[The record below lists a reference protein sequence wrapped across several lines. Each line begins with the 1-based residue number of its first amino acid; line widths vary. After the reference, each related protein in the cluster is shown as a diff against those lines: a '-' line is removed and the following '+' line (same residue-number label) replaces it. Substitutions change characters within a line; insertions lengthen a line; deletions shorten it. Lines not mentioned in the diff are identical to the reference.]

1 MRPCWGG
8 TVPRLITSSLLAGL
22 LLSSKLSAQDISTE
36 TESARVDEEVI
47 VRGRRLGELEF
58 DIRPYIRDFLDEITL
73 PARGRGYARWH
84 RRVCVG
90 VQNLE
95 NRPAQFIVDRVSSLA
110 LDVGLEPGE
119 PGCNPQV
126 IIIFSTDAK
135 QMAAGMVENEPRVF
149 RPIAGY
155 AGMDRGLEGLDF
167 FVESEAPVRWW
178 DVSMP
183 VDVRTGNPAIQS
195 NNVSCTR
202 APYCFPIFWVDGP
215 SRVHSGVRD
224 DLQYV
229 IILVDVTKLNG
240 TTWRQLGDYLAFV
253 SLAQIDLNAD
263 PAEYDSIL
271 NLFSNPAAYSGLTDW
286 DRQFIH
292 ALYRFNPERVARVQG
307 NEIVSRIAKQELTE
321 AQ

>member
-8 TVPRLITSSLLAGL
+8 TMPRLITSSLLAGL

-126 IIIFSTDAK
+126 IIIFSSLV
-135 QMAAGMVENEPRVF
+135 QPFIIEPPCNE
-149 RPIAGY
+149 A
-155 AGMDRGLEGLDF
+155 
-167 FVESEAPVRWW
+167 
-178 DVSMP
+178 
-183 VDVRTGNPAIQS
+183 
-195 NNVSCTR
+195 
-202 APYCFPIFWVDGP
+202 
-215 SRVHSGVRD
+215 
-224 DLQYV
+224 
-229 IILVDVTKLNG
+229 
-240 TTWRQLGDYLAFV
+240 
-253 SLAQIDLNAD
+253 
-263 PAEYDSIL
+263 
-271 NLFSNPAAYSGLTDW
+271 
-286 DRQFIH
+286 
-292 ALYRFNPERVARVQG
+292 
-307 NEIVSRIAKQELTE
+307 
-321 AQ
+321 